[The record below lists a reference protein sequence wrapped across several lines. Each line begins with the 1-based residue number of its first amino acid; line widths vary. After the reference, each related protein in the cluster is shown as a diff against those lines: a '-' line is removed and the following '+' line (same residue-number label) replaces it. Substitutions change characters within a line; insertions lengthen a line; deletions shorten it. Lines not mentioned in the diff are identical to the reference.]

1 MKFEQGVCD
10 LSIEW
15 GVDKPALWA
24 TDVGN
29 SWRTAGDIGDNW
41 NAMIS
46 TMDIVSGIILI
57 VNFNSL
63 FRTMNLLRKQ
73 LLVVGMIPIVTLT
86 L

>member
-1 MKFEQGVCD
+1 MLQVDPSFILDVVCID
-10 LSIEW
+10 EIRTIGMMFVTFAIEW

-46 TMDIVSGIILI
+46 TMDIVSGII
-57 VNFNSL
+57 
-63 FRTMNLLRKQ
+63 
-73 LLVVGMIPIVTLT
+73 
-86 L
+86 